1 MAKPFAEAVELAQHV
16 LGQDGAPVIRIA
28 VDVRQLSVQEPK
40 GTVEMRPS
48 LGGTEDTPPE
58 SVCPRSDE
66 VGRCCRAEPV
76 QAGHGPSEVISAVLW
91 VSPGRF
97 VE

>member
-48 LGGTEDTPPE
+48 LI
-58 SVCPRSDE
+58 
-66 VGRCCRAEPV
+66 
-76 QAGHGPSEVISAVLW
+76 PS
-91 VSPGRF
+91 
-97 VE
+97 